1 MGPTVTSAE
10 TGPVVSSIAKII
22 EQECFTT
29 KIVEDEDRILI
40 DTNDIIDLG
49 KIIVNEVTRDTLTQ
63 DQIYRYFKHQ
73 KIPSKNEDLSKKQV
87 TKAGKTFV
95 LRFKHKW
102 LKDLTKQMKSTRRFS
117 SKEHIRILTNHRKH

>member
-22 EQECFTT
+22 EQECFTS

-95 LRFKHKW
+95 LRFKHKL
-102 LKDLTKQMKSTRRFS
+102 LKDLTKEMKSTRRFS
-117 SKEHIRILTNHRKH
+117 SKEHIRILTNQRKH

>member
-22 EQECFTT
+22 EQECFTS

-49 KIIVNEVTRDTLTQ
+49 KIIVNEVTRDTL
-63 DQIYRYFKHQ
+63 KHQ
-73 KIPSKNEDLSKKQV
+73 KIPSENEDLSKKQV

-102 LKDLTKQMKSTRRFS
+102 LKDLTKQMKSAR
-117 SKEHIRILTNHRKH
+117 